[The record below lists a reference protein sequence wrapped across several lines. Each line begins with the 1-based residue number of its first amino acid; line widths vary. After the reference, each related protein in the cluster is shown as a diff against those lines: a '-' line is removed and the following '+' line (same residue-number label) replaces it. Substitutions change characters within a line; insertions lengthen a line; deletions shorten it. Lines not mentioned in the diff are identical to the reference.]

1 MPMMFKLM
9 KISDINVNFF
19 FRTFLSLFLSSFS
32 NRYYS
37 PFNILFTTVSASNLF
52 MNHVVRNYFSCA
64 CSFSLFL
71 SFVIFASQILLI
83 ELNQHVWLCK
93 RSEAHIIN
101 TNFIASKKVKFQFCS
116 SFGALLSS
124 Y

>member
-83 ELNQHVWLCK
+83 ELNQTFGCVNAAK
-93 RSEAHIIN
+93 RTLLTQILLHQRRS
-101 TNFIASKKVKFQFCS
+101 NF
-116 SFGALLSS
+116 SFVHHLELF
-124 Y
+124 